1 VADAFTLT
9 LSADH
14 VTPLRAYAA
23 LRSHAPHQSSFL
35 FESLDPGQ
43 RWSIV
48 GYRALGENLFP
59 PGEKAF
65 SQILEEMAPNPD
77 APSGLAERL
86 SQALVGYIAYEAV
99 HSIHSVESWEHQ
111 GSLSRLMKDATIAL
125 FDHQL
130 HTVTLAGASRG
141 AVKRAAWEMTHGPE
155 LPQITAPDPSTFPD
169 YFDAMVADAAF
180 AARLVRAQRYVEAGE
195 VEHVVL
201 ARTFLTSLR
210 NADPLDVYRALRLL
224 APAPYLYFIEFGGT
238 PFAPGV
244 ILAGSAAVPAVLHTA
259 GDVTPDAA
267 FKASFPSTAG
277 TGTPKLRALQIV
289 RELEH
294 GARGLFGGAVG
305 YILPDGSLTMAAPL
319 HTLSFQDG
327 QVEITGSTVVRPGY
341 EGDSTRRN
349 IEPALAAVRAAQDA
363 ATAREAAE
371 ESRLARVAAKEQA
384 EREKAEREQAERE
397 QAEREGKAEASG
409 EGKAETSGEGEQAA
423 SEPAEASGE
432 SEQVASEPSASS
444 DQ

>member
-1 VADAFTLT
+1 MADAFTLT
-9 LSADH
+9 LAADH
-14 VTPLRAYAA
+14 VTPVRAYAA
-23 LRSHAPHQSSFL
+23 LRSYAPHQSSFL

-48 GYRALGENLFP
+48 GYRAQGENLFP

-65 SQILEEMAPNPD
+65 SQILEEMAPRAE

-86 SQALVGYIAYEAV
+86 SQASVGYIAYEAV

-111 GSLSRLMKDATIAL
+111 GSLSRLMNNATVAL

-130 HTVTLAGASRG
+130 HTVTIAGPSRG
-141 AVKRAAWEMTHGPE
+141 SVKRAAWEMTHGPE
-155 LPQITAPDPSTFPD
+155 LPQLSAPDPSVFPD
-169 YFDAMVADAAF
+169 YFDPMVEDTAF
-180 AARLVRAQRYVEAGE
+180 AARLVRAQRYVEAGD

-201 ARTFLTSLR
+201 ARTFLTSIR

-244 ILAGSAAVPAVLHTA
+244 ILAGSAAVPAVLHAA
-259 GDVTPDAA
+259 GDVAPDTA
-267 FKASFPSTAG
+267 FKASFPATAG
-277 TGTPKLRALQIV
+277 TGTPRARALQIV

-341 EGDSTRRN
+341 EGDTTRRN

-371 ESRLARVAAKEQA
+371 ELRLARVAAKEQA
-384 EREKAEREQAERE
+384 EREKAEREKVESE
-397 QAEREGKAEASG
+397 KSG
-409 EGKAETSGEGEQAA
+409 ESEQAA
-423 SEPAEASGE
+423 SEKSGE
-432 SEQVASEPSASS
+432 SEQVASEQGGESEQAAPRGES
-444 DQ
+444 DQT